1 MQASSA
7 RTRGFTAVEV
17 TIVIAILGLLAA
29 VAIPQLAAR
38 HRQDQTATLVCRLG
52 VLRTA
57 INRYWAQ
64 HDDFPGPGAGDV
76 RRQLVSPTCRSGS
89 CGTGVAFA
97 LGPYVQEGD
106 LPDNPVTGTNTLT
119 IIDAMPEAATGAS
132 AWIYCRLTG
141 ELRANTTGRTEDG
154 VRYFDL

>member
-7 RTRGFTAVEV
+7 RKGFTAIEV

-29 VAIPQLAAR
+29 VAIPQLAAHR
-38 HRQDQTATLVCRLG
+38 RQDQTATLVSRLG

-57 INRYWAQ
+57 IDRYWAQ
-64 HDDFPGPGAGDV
+64 HDDFPGPGTADF
-76 RRQLVSPTCRSGS
+76 RRQLVSQTCRAGS

-97 LGPYVQEGD
+97 LGPYVQDGD

-119 IIDAMPEAATGAS
+119 ITDAMPEAASGSS

-141 ELRANTTGRTEDG
+141 EVRANSTGRTEDG
-154 VRYFDL
+154 VRFFDL

>member
-29 VAIPQLAAR
+29 VAIPQLAAH

-64 HDDFPGPGAGDV
+64 HDDFPGPGTGDV
-76 RRQLVSPTCRSGS
+76 RRQLVSQTCRSGA

-97 LGPYVQEGD
+97 LGPYVQDGD
-106 LPDNPVTGTNTLT
+106 LPENPVTGTNTLT
-119 IIDAMPEAATGAS
+119 ITDAMPEAASGSS

-141 ELRANTTGRTEDG
+141 ELRANSTGRTEDG
-154 VRYFDL
+154 VRFFDL